1 MQTLNEYLKEKLQL
15 RLKKVSQAIDGN
27 CYFLAQTEL
36 QEVEFLCSRLNQLED
51 EKLQALRG
59 WTQVE
64 A

>member
-1 MQTLNEYLKEKLQL
+1 MEYLKEKLQM
-15 RLKKVSQAIDGN
+15 RLKNMSRAIEGD
-27 CYFLAQTEL
+27 CYLLAETEL
-36 QEVEFLCSRLNQLED
+36 QEIEFLCYKLNQLED